1 MTYQN
6 GKIYCIRNHID
17 DEVYIGSTTQLLCK
31 RMVKHR
37 HDMKLK
43 QHVKVYT
50 KMNELGIDKFYI
62 ELIENYPCESKEE
75 LCKREGHFIREMGTL
90 NSVIAGRTQKEWK
103 IEHKEHI
110 KEYQENNKYSIQA
123 YHKSYTEEHKEK
135 RKEYNEVNRVE
146 ILEKKR
152 LYRIKNT

>member
-6 GKIYCIRNHID
+6 GKIYCVRNHID
-17 DEVYIGSTTQLLCK
+17 DDVYVGSTTQLVCK

-50 KMNELGIDKFYI
+50 NMNELGIDKFYI

-103 IEHKEHI
+103 
-110 KEYQENNKYSIQA
+110 N
-123 YHKSYTEEHKEK
+123 
-135 RKEYNEVNRVE
+135 
-146 ILEKKR
+146 
-152 LYRIKNT
+152 